1 MKANIF
7 YNHLRA
13 GRFDKIYNTIVKG
26 KIDVEQL
33 KHCCTHEGAD
43 FFERIAHNS
52 EQRLQYIDGPLELP
66 VMRLS
71 VLEFV
76 MDHSLVPAV
85 SVRAFLKTVLRELP
99 SIDRMWG
106 PEQNKVTRLLQRAF
120 VDQTLKIGPVNDS
133 DWIFAYQRMILKGL
147 EAPLEW
153 FLTNGFFD
161 TFLEPITPSTLYN
174 SIAGCAQG
182 EHTVRLNVLLKH
194 LISDKTDEQPLNF
207 LSTNIAGDCIT
218 FEHTISRF
226 PEKIQAWTDE
236 QRNNIPSIIVGVI
249 QNHFA
254 NNLVPIL
261 LNCSN
266 ANVGNEAFVECLNS
280 LNLRQYSLNNTPT
293 FLNIIKHRPHLLSM
307 ETRYMW
313 QGKNLTVYDLC
324 FHKSSIAHFYTEE
337 DKAQFRNNVN
347 EVNNERQNAILQ
359 HHVQSMPTVR
369 KRAKL

>member
-1 MKANIF
+1 
-7 YNHLRA
+7 LCA

-52 EQRLQYIDGPLELP
+52 EQRLQYIDDPLELP
-66 VMRLS
+66 AMRLS

-85 SVRAFLKTVLRELP
+85 SVRAFLKTVLRELA
-99 SIDRMWG
+99 STERMWG
-106 PEQNKVTRLLQRAF
+106 PEQNKVTNLLQRAF
-120 VDQTLKIGPVNDS
+120 VDRTLKMGPINDS
-133 DWIFAYQRMILKGL
+133 DWIFAYQQMIFKGL
-147 EAPLEW
+147 EAPLKW

-161 TFLEPITPSTLYN
+161 TFLEPITPLTLYN
-174 SIAGCAQG
+174 AIAGCAQG
-182 EHTVRLNVLLKH
+182 EHTVRLNVLLTH
-194 LISDKTDEQPLNF
+194 LISAKTDEQPLNF
-207 LSTNIAGDCIT
+207 LSSNIAGDCIT
-218 FEHTISRF
+218 FEHTVLRF

-236 QRNNIPSIIVGVI
+236 QRNNIPSIVVGVI

-261 LNCSN
+261 LNYSN

-280 LNLRQYSLNNTPT
+280 LNLRQYSLNNTTT
-293 FLNIIKHRPHLLSM
+293 FLNIIKHRPHLLSI
-307 ETRYMW
+307 ETHYMW

-324 FHKSSIAHFYTEE
+324 FHKSSIAHFYNED
-337 DKAQFRNNVN
+337 DKAHFHNSVN
-347 EVNNERQNAILQ
+347 EVNNERQNAML
-359 HHVQSMPTVR
+359 HDHLKNHPTVH